1 VIVGL
6 PKTDTCRITAE
17 RLEDGGVFV
26 RLEAEG
32 TTLAP
37 VHFQPTRYVKAN
49 ARAYIDLLANVC
61 RRYHGI
67 SNVIIEDG
75 GVS

>member
-1 VIVGL
+1 MIVGL

-17 RLEDGGVFV
+17 RHDDGSVFV
-26 RLEAEG
+26 SLEAEG
-32 TTLAP
+32 ITLAP

-49 ARAYIDLLANVC
+49 ARAYIDLLASVC

-67 SNVIIEDG
+67 TNVIIEDG
-75 GVS
+75 GVA